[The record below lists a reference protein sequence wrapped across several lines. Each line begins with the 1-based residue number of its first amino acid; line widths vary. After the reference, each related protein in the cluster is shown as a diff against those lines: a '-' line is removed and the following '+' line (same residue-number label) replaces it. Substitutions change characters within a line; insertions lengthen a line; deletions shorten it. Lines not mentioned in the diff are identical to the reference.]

1 MTIDGNAVVQA
12 VSIAALIGVGKTL
25 WSANTAFTR
34 LTARFEAHEESDKA
48 FHAEVKTDIRELR
61 DGR

>member
-25 WSANTAFTR
+25 WSANTAFTK
-34 LTARFEAHEESDKA
+34 LTTRFEAHEKLD
-48 FHAEVKTDIRELR
+48 EVVHHELRTDIRELR
-61 DGR
+61 EVR